1 MDVLFFYAGRNFSI
15 FKNKELDRRD
25 FDPTFFRK

>member
-1 MDVLFFYAGRNFSI
+1 MDILFFYAGRNFSI
-15 FKNKELDRRD
+15 FKTNELDRRD

>member
-15 FKNKELDRRD
+15 FKRQELDQRV